1 MPHDKAVDM
10 HWVVFALGAA
20 LSWGLYGPSLHQGQV
35 KLGSP
40 FRALLCVGIAYFII
54 GVLVPV
60 AVLASQGQ
68 LNKGWSFD
76 GAFGATAA
84 GALGA
89 LGAVFIIY
97 AFRAGG
103 IPTYVMPL
111 VFGGAPVVN
120 VLFTMYLHPPK
131 ETPNPLLWVGFALVT
146 IGASLVLYFKPA
158 S

>member
-1 MPHDKAVDM
+1 M
-10 HWVVFALGAA
+10 HWVALALGAA
-20 LSWGLYGPSLHQGQV
+20 LSWGLYGPSIHQGQV

-54 GVLVPV
+54 GVIVPV
-60 AVLASQGQ
+60 VALMTQGE
-68 LNKGWSFD
+68 LNKGWSTE
-76 GAFGATAA
+76 GIVGATGA

-103 IPTYVMPL
+103 LPAYVMPL
-111 VFGGAPVVN
+111 VFGGAPLVN

-131 ETPNPLLWVGFALVT
+131 VAPNPLLWLGFVLVAV
-146 IGASLVLYFKPA
+146 GASLVLYFKPA

>member
-1 MPHDKAVDM
+1 M
-10 HWVVFALGAA
+10 HWVALALGAA
-20 LSWGLYGPSLHQGQV
+20 LSWGLYGPSLHQGQT

-40 FRALLCVGIAYFII
+40 FRALLCVGVAYFVV
-54 GVLVPV
+54 GVIVPV
-60 AVLASQGQ
+60 VALMAQGQ
-68 LNKGWSFD
+68 LNKGWSTE
-76 GAFGATAA
+76 GILGATGA
-84 GALGA
+84 GMLGA

-103 IPTYVMPL
+103 LPAYVMPL

-131 ETPNPLLWVGFALVT
+131 VSPNPLLWVGFALVT
-146 IGASLVLYFKPA
+146 IGASMVRYFKPT